1 MSAALIAGI
10 LIVLLVVGVPIVQ
23 AGLRRVQHRRSLRAE
38 GAAELA
44 RAALGRGDLPPGFRL
59 SELRALSSEMIAWN
73 ASDPGAAKRA
83 LDDAG
88 HVLSLRQTFRDP
100 RTFGEL
106 IDVLLANT
114 LRRRAPHRRIG
125 LTLSRYGTAEQAAQA
140 LEQLPDMGEQ
150 DSNVRVADVGERD
163 SVRAREWTRLEGGEA
178 TQRMLELRWSQ
189 GPIQAE
195 LVGDSEPPGALDDHT
210 LRQLAQTI
218 RARLR

>member
-1 MSAALIAGI
+1 MSTALIVGI
-10 LIVLLVVGVPIVQ
+10 LIIVLVVGVPIVQ

-38 GAAELA
+38 GVDALA
-44 RAALGRGDLPPGFRL
+44 RAAIGRDDLPPGFHL

-88 HVLSLRQTFRDP
+88 HVLSFRQTFRDP

-114 LRRRAPHRRIG
+114 LRRSAPHRRVG

-140 LEQLPDMGEQ
+140 LEQPPDLAEQ
-150 DSNVRVADVGERD
+150 DSNVRVEDAGGRD
-163 SVRAREWTRLEGGEA
+163 GVRAREWTRLEGGEA

-189 GPIQAE
+189 GAVQAE
-195 LVGDSEPPGALDDHT
+195 LIGDSEPPGALDDRT
-210 LRQLAQTI
+210 LHQLAQTI
-218 RARLR
+218 RSRLR